1 MRERAIFK
9 EKALQEAR
17 EYVASKREEQFGI
30 SKQRKILVYEK
41 NKMQADY
48 VRDEGK
54 KLYKQKVKLDRVQ
67 LSKARERRI
76 EQQILMEASKIKNEQ
91 FLVNQLDQ
99 QKRSKDDQIRKE
111 SKIIMKKEK

>member
-41 NKMQADY
+41 
-48 VRDEGK
+48 
-54 KLYKQKVKLDRVQ
+54 
-67 LSKARERRI
+67 
-76 EQQILMEASKIKNEQ
+76 
-91 FLVNQLDQ
+91 
-99 QKRSKDDQIRKE
+99 
-111 SKIIMKKEK
+111 